1 MPCIIRKVVDDSFEI
16 YAEIAVGEWKLR
28 PQIEAIE
35 QWLRQN
41 RNQLPA
47 GHHWVAD
54 VGFTARRDATGG
66 GPPISLDLMRMCLEA
81 NLEIYLSEYG
91 VET

>member
-1 MPCIIRKVVDDSFEI
+1 MPCIIRRVVGERFENH
-16 YAEIAVGEWKLR
+16 AEIAPGEWKLR
-28 PQIEAIE
+28 PQIEALE
-35 QWLRQN
+35 QWLSQHRD
-41 RNQLPA
+41 QLPA
-47 GHHWVAD
+47 GHQWVAD

-81 NLEIYLSEYG
+81 NMEIYLSEYG